1 MTKPTVGECAYIV
14 ADVLGYQ
21 IFPSCM
27 VFTTATAY
35 IVCVTSCGIRD
46 EPTEMIVTY
55 LQMSFSRV
63 GGWKLECVIP

>member
-1 MTKPTVGECAYIV
+1 
-14 ADVLGYQ
+14 
-21 IFPSCM
+21 M

-55 LQMSFSRV
+55 LQMSFSIV